1 MRVLIVDDEPNI
13 LSSLRVALE
22 SMKHTVH
29 AAGGLAEALELL
41 ERAEFDLALVDLRL
55 GKESGFKVL
64 DAIASRS
71 PRLPVVI
78 VTAYSSIE
86 TAVDAM
92 RRGAFD
98 YLPKPF
104 TPAQIRGVLERLG
117 TRAVPAEPGCRPARP
132 DRLRRARGFV

>member
-13 LSSLRVALE
+13 RSSLKVALE
-22 SMKHTVH
+22 SMKHTVQS
-29 AAGGLAEALELL
+29 AGSLDEAVACLD
-41 ERAEFDLALVDLRL
+41 RAEFDLALVDLRL
-55 GKESGFKVL
+55 GKESGFHLL

-71 PRLPVVI
+71 SRLPVVI

-104 TPAQIRGVLERLG
+104 TPAQIRAVLERRA
-117 TRAVPAEPGCRPARP
+117 RAVAAKPGRGPA
-132 DRLRRARGFV
+132 